1 MKVIKNKNAG
11 FCFGVKRAVEAS
23 ESLAAEQKKTI
34 YTYGKLIHNDQE
46 VERLK
51 KNGII
56 PKDVLSE
63 IKNDHVIIRTH
74 GLSKKEIEELESN
87 NNTIAD
93 YTCPFVK
100 KLQSYAK
107 EYYDQGYQILI
118 FGQSKHPEISGVRG
132 WTENTAIIVDGPA
145 AVQNIDFTTDKV
157 CLLVQTTER
166 EEQFALLSEILK
178 TKVPNAVIINTIC
191 HATQQRQ
198 DETLA
203 LAKEVDVM
211 IIVGGKESSNTKK
224 LFQVAKSVNNNT
236 FIIEKALDLDKK
248 WFETSNVAGV
258 SAGAS
263 TPDWIIEEVIKEM
276 EEMKETMGMA
286 EAVESKKSPKK
297 GAIVQGKVVQVEPE
311 RAFIDVGGKTEAI
324 LEPNEV
330 SFRSLEDLTT
340 AISVGDEFTV
350 KVIDIENEN
359 GEMRVS
365 KRRAEEKEAIDKLL
379 EAKENKEIIK
389 AEVYEAVK
397 GGILVD
403 VGIRGFIPASL
414 VDVGYIEDLNQFIG
428 QEIEVMVEEVDLE
441 NRKYILSRKAV
452 IDKELEKVWEELE
465 EGAVRKGTVKKLVD
479 FGAFIDLGGIEGLLH
494 ISEMGWGKVEKSSD
508 VLGEGQEIDVYLLS
522 VNRETNKIALS
533 LKKLKADPWSVVE
546 ENYRAGDVLTGKVV
560 RDAQFGAFVEVE
572 PGLDGLVHIS
582 QIAWERVEKVGDA
595 LAIGDE
601 VQVKILEIDAANKKL
616 NLSIKETLDRPE
628 RPERPKREE
637 KAPAQ
642 RQFADKKET
651 KKPRTDRKP
660 QKNEA
665 ETETVMDDKGPTGIN
680 IGELFGDKLKDFMK

>member
-1 MKVIKNKNAG
+1 MKVIKTKNAG
-11 FCFGVKRAVEAS
+11 FCFGVRRAVEAS
-23 ESLAAEQKKTI
+23 EKLASEEKKII

-56 PKDVLSE
+56 PKDVVADLKDQQ
-63 IKNDHVIIRTH
+63 IIIRTH
-74 GLSKKEIEELESN
+74 GVSKKEIEALEKN
-87 NNTIAD
+87 NNVIID

-100 KLQSYAK
+100 KLQSHAK
-107 EYYDQGYQILI
+107 EYYEQGYQVLI
-118 FGQSKHPEISGVRG
+118 FGQSDHPEISGVKG
-132 WTENTAIIVDGPA
+132 WTDNTAIIIDGPA
-145 AVQNIDFTTDKV
+145 TVQNIDFTTKKV
-157 CLLVQTTER
+157 CLLVQTTEK
-166 EEQFALLSEILK
+166 EEQFSLISEILK
-178 TKVPNAVIINTIC
+178 TKVPDAVIINTIC

-198 DETLA
+198 DETRA

-211 IIVGGKESSNTKK
+211 IVVGGKESSNTKK

-248 WFETSNVAGV
+248 WFETSNVVGV

-276 EEMKETMGMA
+276 EEKKETIEMA

-297 GAIVQGKVVQVEPE
+297 GAIVQGKVVQVEAD
-311 RAFIDVGGKTEAI
+311 RAFVAVGGKTEAI
-324 LEPNEV
+324 LEPSEV
-330 SFRSLEDLTT
+330 SFRNLEDLTT
-340 AISVGDEFTV
+340 AINVGDEFMV
-350 KVIDIENEN
+350 KVIDIENDN
-359 GEMRVS
+359 GEIRVS
-365 KRRAEEKEAIDKLL
+365 KRRAEEKEAIEKLL
-379 EAKENKEIIK
+379 EAKENHAIIK

-414 VDVGYIEDLNQFIG
+414 VDVGYIEDLNQFVG

-452 IDKELEKVWEELE
+452 IDKGLEKVWEELE
-465 EGAVRKGTVKKLVD
+465 EGTTKKGIVKKLVD

-508 VLGEGQEIDVYLLS
+508 VLEEGQEIDVYLLS
-522 VNRETNKIALS
+522 VNKETNKIALS

-546 ENYRAGDVLTGKVV
+546 KNYNVGDVLTGKVV
-560 RDAQFGAFVEVE
+560 RDAHFGAFVEIE

-582 QIAWERVEKVGDA
+582 QIDWERVEKVSDA
-595 LAIGDE
+595 LTLGDE

-616 NLSIKETLDRPE
+616 NLSIKETLDRPQRVE
-628 RPERPKREE
+628 RPRREE
-637 KAPAQ
+637 KAPEQ
-642 RQFADKKET
+642 KKFAEKKEF

-660 QKNEA
+660 ARSEA
-665 ETETVMDDKGPTGIN
+665 ETETIMDDQGPTGVN